1 MLHYNSCDVCLYWL
15 RVMPVL
21 NRLFALMLLTLVSG
35 LSARAAAPPPDVV
48 VSVKPLHSL
57 VAGVMRGVGVPHLLV
72 RGAANPHAYALRPSD
87 ARALDGA
94 ELVVWAG
101 PMLETFLERPLA
113 ALSAKA
119 QVLTLMRA
127 DGVRLLPARAGGAW
141 EPHDHHHHDPITQ
154 VAALAPMDGH
164 LWLDPGNART
174 ITKLVADQLS
184 ALDPARSAQYRAN
197 AAAQIVLLDDLDRE
211 LSAALAPVRHHP
223 YIVFHDA
230 YHYLEDYY
238 GLNVAGAI
246 TVSPDQPPGAARIS
260 ALRQRIAGA
269 GATCVFAEPQFQPAL
284 VRTLTAGT
292 DVRTGILDPE
302 GAGLTDGPDLYPAL
316 MRFNVHSLV
325 DCLSGG

>member
-1 MLHYNSCDVCLYWL
+1 MLHYNSRDFRLYRL
-15 RVMPVL
+15 RVMSVL
-21 NRLFALMLLTLVSG
+21 NRLFPLLFLTLISG
-35 LSARAAAPPPDVV
+35 LPVHAAAPPDVV

-87 ARALDGA
+87 ASALDGA

-113 ALSAKA
+113 ALSGKA
-119 QVLTLMRA
+119 MVLTLMRA

-141 EPHDHHHHDPITQ
+141 EPHDHHHDPITM
-154 VAALAPMDGH
+154 VAAVTPMDGH
-164 LWLDPGNART
+164 LWLDPSNART
-174 ITKLVADQLS
+174 ITMLVADRLIT
-184 ALDPARSAQYRAN
+184 LDPGRAAQYRAN
-197 AAAQIVLLDDLDRE
+197 ATAQIAMLDALDRE
-211 LSAALAPVRHHP
+211 LSAALAPVRHQP

-230 YHYLEDYY
+230 YHYLEDHY

-246 TVSPDQPPGAARIS
+246 TVSPDQPPGAARLS
-260 ALRQRIAGA
+260 ALRRRIAGA
-269 GATCVFAEPQFQPAL
+269 GVTCVFAEPQFQPAL

-292 DVRTGILDPE
+292 DVRTGTLDPE
-302 GAGLTDGPDLYPAL
+302 GAGLTDGPELYPAL
-316 MRFNVHSLV
+316 MRFNVRSLV